1 MGMVA
6 GLIAL
11 IGGIGGGISL
21 AVVYGVLLRSKKKE
35 LSDTKIVL
43 RSLLVLIFALP
54 LLTALIF
61 WLLFQLYS
69 SVAGH

>member
-11 IGGIGGGISL
+11 IGGIGGSIIL

-69 SVAGH
+69 SFAGH

>member
-1 MGMVA
+1 MVA

-21 AVVYGVLLRSKKKE
+21 AVVYGVSLRSKKKE

-69 SVAGH
+69 SVDGH

>member
-1 MGMVA
+1 MVA

-11 IGGIGGGISL
+11 VVGIGAGIIL

-43 RSLLVLIFALP
+43 RSLLVLIISVP
-54 LLTALIF
+54 LLVALIF

-69 SVAGH
+69 SVA

>member
-11 IGGIGGGISL
+11 VVGIGAGIIL

-43 RSLLVLIFALP
+43 RSLLVLIISVP
-54 LLTALIF
+54 LLVALIF

-69 SVAGH
+69 SVA

>member
-11 IGGIGGGISL
+11 IGGIGGGIIL

-43 RSLLVLIFALP
+43 RSLLLLIISVP
-54 LLTALIF
+54 LLVALIF

-69 SVAGH
+69 SVA

>member
-11 IGGIGGGISL
+11 VVGIGAGIIL

-43 RSLLVLIFALP
+43 RSLLVLIITVP
-54 LLTALIF
+54 LLVALIF

-69 SVAGH
+69 SVA

>member
-1 MGMVA
+1 MVA

-11 IGGIGGGISL
+11 VVGIGGGIIL

-43 RSLLVLIFALP
+43 RSLLVLIIAVP
-54 LLTALIF
+54 LLVALIF

-69 SVAGH
+69 SAAGH